1 MNVYKSIY
9 TNKITGKEIDPVY
22 ILHKAKNLNAANQ
35 AAISHLYFYY
45 SNAGKSTEFL
55 NKLNK
60 LVKITHIRLKKL

>member
-1 MNVYKSIY
+1 MNIYKSTY
-9 TNKITGKEIDPVY
+9 TDKKTGVEVDPFF

-35 AAISHLYFYY
+35 IAISHLYFYY
-45 SNAGKSTEFL
+45 SNLGKSTDFL